1 MNDSPR
7 ITQDIATA
15 CDVLLRGG
23 LVGIPTETVYGLAA
37 VALNEAAV
45 GRVFEA
51 KARPRSHP
59 LIIHLSPSDDVNRW
73 GELNETAQLL
83 ASAVWPGPLTLLVPR
98 TRLVPDWVTG
108 GRNTVALRIP
118 AHDMTIA
125 LLDALGDAVVAPSAN
140 RFGQVSPTSA
150 THVINDLGDSVDL
163 VLDGGQCAIGIE
175 STIVECTNSSVQ
187 ILRPGKV
194 SAIEIANITGLDIS
208 LTDGPSRAPG
218 MLLAHYAPSARV
230 ELCDSLSDAQ
240 SRLDQYISKGLSVEI
255 LHYDDPSIY
264 SLSLYDDLRTAD
276 LRSREIV
283 LAVMPLDNG
292 LGTAIRDRLAKAAAA
307 G

>member
-140 RFGQVSPTSA
+140 RFGK
-150 THVINDLGDSVDL
+150 SVRL
-163 VLDGGQCAIGIE
+163 ALHM
-175 STIVECTNSSVQ
+175 
-187 ILRPGKV
+187 
-194 SAIEIANITGLDIS
+194 S
-208 LTDGPSRAPG
+208 LT
-218 MLLAHYAPSARV
+218 
-230 ELCDSLSDAQ
+230 
-240 SRLDQYISKGLSVEI
+240 
-255 LHYDDPSIY
+255 
-264 SLSLYDDLRTAD
+264 T
-276 LRSREIV
+276 
-283 LAVMPLDNG
+283 
-292 LGTAIRDRLAKAAAA
+292 
-307 G
+307 